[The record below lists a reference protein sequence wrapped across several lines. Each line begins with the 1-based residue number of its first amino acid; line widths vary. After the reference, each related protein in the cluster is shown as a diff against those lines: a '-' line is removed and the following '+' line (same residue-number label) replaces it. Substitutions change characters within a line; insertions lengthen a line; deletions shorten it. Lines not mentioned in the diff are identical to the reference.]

1 MIFPIETSWFG
12 DFPALR
18 SADQVFDIGH
28 DSEDD
33 VGHISSAVRALNV
46 DSVDGRWAQGVPV
59 SYS

>member
-1 MIFPIETSWFG
+1 MM
-12 DFPALR
+12 LR